1 MLEKKKSDRLA
12 EKWLRRAIKD
22 NEFCTL
28 FMINFK
34 SMYIEIIERIGGQ

>member
-28 FMINFK
+28 FGYK
-34 SMYIEIIERIGGQ
+34 L